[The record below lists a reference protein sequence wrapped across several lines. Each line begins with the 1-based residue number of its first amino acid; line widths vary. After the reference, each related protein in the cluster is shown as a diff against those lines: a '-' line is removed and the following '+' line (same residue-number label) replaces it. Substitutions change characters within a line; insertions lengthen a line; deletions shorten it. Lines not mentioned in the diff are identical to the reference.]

1 MVENDQGAAAASAAV
16 YLAFNE
22 LATVVGSLIAE
33 GRATRAAGVKARL
46 LKRTDPP
53 FDEKALG
60 FATFRDFLRA
70 AGAAGFVTP
79 IEPAAIGEDMN
90 VLLPRPTSANRVI
103 SVPAPGPR
111 IREDLWDAF
120 SRWDWDV
127 LHLWD
132 TQAQRAMRIPARA
145 RPNEST
151 EQAAL
156 RAAWNATPSRFVTID
171 FVTPETLVSWAKEW
185 VTSLDVGT
193 ISESLLHAL
202 DDDLPVRKF
211 TDLVRQH
218 GLVGSWQAEYTR
230 RMRGVIG
237 TWRSA
242 HGLQIDLTPASEP
255 PRVER
260 RRSSPTRVEVLE
272 LDVDKIRNHVHSVV
286 DQMTVGELLSLSVPL
301 RLTLNSQ

>member
-1 MVENDQGAAAASAAV
+1 
-16 YLAFNE
+16 
-22 LATVVGSLIAE
+22 
-33 GRATRAAGVKARL
+33 
-46 LKRTDPP
+46 
-53 FDEKALG
+53 
-60 FATFRDFLRA
+60 
-70 AGAAGFVTP
+70 
-79 IEPAAIGEDMN
+79 
-90 VLLPRPTSANRVI
+90 
-103 SVPAPGPR
+103 
-111 IREDLWDAF
+111 
-120 SRWDWDV
+120 
-127 LHLWD
+127 
-132 TQAQRAMRIPARA
+132 
-145 RPNEST
+145 
-151 EQAAL
+151 
-156 RAAWNATPSRFVTID
+156 VTID